1 MAKEALLKIERRP
14 LFILVIILLAAA
26 ALRIIGL
33 IELSPPGLAHDEV
46 AQWLINK
53 DILAGNHGLYFAEA
67 YGHEAGF
74 HYVQVIFTALLGDN
88 ILALRLPSVF
98 AGILLVA
105 VCFSLARK
113 LFDVKTALIAAA
125 LLAVLFWPLFYSRLA
140 LRAISLPLLSG
151 ASLYFWWRGW
161 EQAAKDEADRSNVK
175 GLSSNGFFIVAAI
188 LAGLSLYTYMASRVV
203 PIFYALYSLYL
214 FVFHRDQFR
223 ISRRGIGRFFFVF
236 LLVAAPL
243 ALFLLINPGIE
254 SRLSEVNQ
262 PLVSM
267 LGGDFRPIIENSI
280 KILAMFGISG
290 DPLWRNNIAFLP
302 VFEPLVAIFFY
313 IGVAISF
320 WRYREPRYA
329 LLVLWLF
336 SSFIPSIVTIDAPS
350 SIRMINALPIIT
362 IFPAIGLK
370 VIHYLRR
377 LSTVSTVLSTK
388 YWRIAS
394 IFALS
399 IVFFFY
405 IGRSSRGIFKTWPAE
420 EEVRFVWQ
428 EAFSDSAAY
437 LDNSDDSRPVAV
449 GGWTP
454 ETMDPPT
461 MELSLK
467 REDLSIRFFDPS
479 TSLILPDAVD
489 GGYPRIIRPTILPL
503 NPILEERLF
512 DWGAEAQ
519 EMGSFTLYDLDQVQD
534 IQPEISTNINF
545 GEELALIGY
554 DWIEPC
560 EVGGGCQL
568 ITYWQVLSPV
578 GEPRSLFLHLVDSS
592 GQIIAQDDALGAP
605 AIHWQRGDLVLQLL
619 NLDIPPGAEAASLNL
634 GVYHPV
640 TGERLGL
647 SDGSDF
653 LQLKEWTIPEE

>member
-1 MAKEALLKIERRP
+1 L
-14 LFILVIILLAAA
+14 
-26 ALRIIGL
+26 
-33 IELSPPGLAHDEV
+33 
-46 AQWLINK
+46 
-53 DILAGNHGLYFAEA
+53 
-67 YGHEAGF
+67 
-74 HYVQVIFTALLGDN
+74 
-88 ILALRLPSVF
+88 
-98 AGILLVA
+98 
-105 VCFSLARK
+105 
-113 LFDVKTALIAAA
+113 KTALIAAA

-151 ASLYFWWRGW
+151 ASLYFWWQGW
-161 EQAAKDEADRSNVK
+161 QQETNDESDRSNVK
-175 GLSSNGFFIVAAI
+175 GLSPNGFFIIAAI
-188 LAGLSLYTYMASRVV
+188 LAGVSLYTYMASRVV
-203 PIFYALYSLYL
+203 PIFYALFSFYL
-214 FVFHRDQFR
+214 FVFHRDKFR
-223 ISRRGIGRFFFVF
+223 ICRPGIGRFFFVL

-243 ALFLLINPGIE
+243 GLFFLINPGVE

-267 LGGDFRPIIENSI
+267 LGGDIRPLIENSI
-280 KILAMFGISG
+280 KIFAMFGISG
-290 DPLWRNNIAFLP
+290 DPLWRGNIALLP

-313 IGVAISF
+313 IGVAISL

-329 LLVLWLF
+329 LLMLWLF

-362 IFPAIGLK
+362 IFPAIGLE
-370 VIHYLRR
+370 VIHNLRR

-405 IGRSSRGIFKTWPAE
+405 IARSTRGIFNTWPAE

-437 LDNSDDSRPVAV
+437 LDNSDDNRPVAV

-479 TSLILPDAVD
+479 TSLILPDAIDD
-489 GGYPRIIRPTILPL
+489 GYARIIRPTILPL
-503 NPILEERLF
+503 NPTLEGRLF
-512 DWGAEAQ
+512 DWGVEAQ
-519 EMGSFTLYDLDQVQD
+519 EMGAFTLYDLGQVQD
-534 IQPEISTNINF
+534 IQPEVSTNMNF
-545 GEELALIGY
+545 GEELSLIGY
-554 DWIEPC
+554 DWTEPC
-560 EVGGGCQL
+560 AVGGGCKL
-568 ITYWQVLSPV
+568 ITYWQVLSTV
-578 GEPRSLFLHLVDSS
+578 DGPRSLFLHLVNSS
-592 GQIIAQDDALGAP
+592 GQTIAQDDALGAP
-605 AIHWQRGDLVLQLL
+605 TDHWQRGDLILQLL

-640 TGERLGL
+640 TGERLRL
-647 SDGSDF
+647 FDGSDF
-653 LQLKEWTIPEE
+653 LQLREWTIPGE